1 MADHFFS
8 DWESLVSAVDAKAT
22 KILQKDVAPV
32 AEDILKK
39 HIKSDI
45 YDVYTPKTN
54 GWVLK
59 VGQTANGRD
68 KYVRATYQRR
78 NDLIDAVYSRMMG
91 EHTLF
96 ITSKAKVNTP
106 VSGVFANHE
115 GAFLELLESGNMG
128 LWRGGFPR
136 PAVSN
141 AQSDIDTSRDIKS
154 AIKNGIQR
162 EIGICV
168 EI

>member
-1 MADHFFS
+1 MADRFFS
-8 DWESLVSAVDAKAT
+8 DWESLISAVDAKAT
-22 KILQKDVAPV
+22 QILQRDVAPV

-45 YDVYTPKTN
+45 YDAYTPKTN

-59 VGQTANGRD
+59 VGTTASGKD
-68 KYVRATYQRR
+68 KYVRTTYQRR

-91 EHTLF
+91 KHTLF
-96 ITSKAKVNTP
+96 ITSSAKVNTP
-106 VSGVFANHE
+106 LFGKFQNHE

-136 PAVSN
+136 PAVMN
-141 AQSDIDTSRDIKS
+141 TQNEIDTSHEIKS
-154 AIKNGIQR
+154 AIQNGIQR
-162 EIGICV
+162 EIGICI

>member
-1 MADHFFS
+1 MADRFFS

-22 KILQKDVAPV
+22 QILQRDVAPV

-45 YDVYTPKTN
+45 YDVYTPKEN

-59 VGQTANGRD
+59 AETTASGRD
-68 KYVRATYQRR
+68 KYVRITYQRR
-78 NDLIDAVYSRMMG
+78 NDLIDAVSSRMMG
-91 EHTLF
+91 KHTLF
-96 ITSKAKVNTP
+96 ISSNAKVNT
-106 VSGVFANHE
+106 SLFGTFQHHE

-136 PAVSN
+136 PAVTN
-141 AQSDIDTSRDIKS
+141 TQNEIDTSHEIKS
-154 AIKNGIQR
+154 AIQNGIQR
-162 EIGICV
+162 EIEICI

>member
-1 MADHFFS
+1 MADRFFS

-22 KILQKDVAPV
+22 QILQRDVAPV

-45 YDVYTPKTN
+45 YDAYTPKTN

-59 VGQTANGRD
+59 TQTANGQD
-68 KYVRATYQRR
+68 QYVRTTYQRR

-91 EHTLF
+91 KHTLF

-106 VSGVFANHE
+106 LFGKFQNHE

-136 PAVSN
+136 PAVMN
-141 AQSDIDTSRDIKS
+141 TQNEIDTSHEIKS
-154 AIKNGIQR
+154 AIQNGIQR
-162 EIGICV
+162 EIGICI